1 MAFTRTGSSGDDVIN
16 LSYGTTYIIDGLGG
30 VDTITLGAAVRSGYT
45 ITRDSDGTVH
55 VDVISGASEPLHL
68 TARNVEILVFS
79 RGSDRVDLRTYFGD
93 ITAPVITSFN
103 PGINAADVVP
113 NKDIV
118 LTFNEVI
125 TKGNGLISIT
135 AANGTPFA
143 TYDISTSPNVTVS
156 GSTVTINPSTDL
168 NFNTSYNVTLGTG
181 TVKDLAGNNFIGS
194 SSYNFTTAAG
204 GAIGGTARA
213 DNLIGTI
220 NSDVINGL
228 DGNDRISGGGGNDQ
242 INGGSGIDTAVYS
255 GRRAEYIVSGNVAN
269 ATVSD
274 RGDLVARDGTDTL
287 TQVERLQFADGA
299 VAFDIAKGQNAG
311 DVYRVYQAAFNRK
324 PDAGGLGFWI
334 NSLDQGV
341 SLTTV
346 AAGFVGSAEF
356 KALYGAAPS
365 NSALVTNFYA
375 NVLHRAPDQGG
386 FDFWLGLLNNGT
398 INAADAL
405 KSFSESDENVA
416 QVIASIQNGIEFTLF
431 TG

>member
-1 MAFTRTGSSGDDVIN
+1 MAFTRTGTNGDDVIN
-16 LSYGTTYIIDGLGG
+16 LSYGTTYIIDGLDG

-55 VDVISGASEPLHL
+55 VDVISAASEPLHL
-68 TARNVEILVFS
+68 TAKNVEILVFA
-79 RGSDRVDLRTYFGD
+79 RGTDRVDLRTYFGD
-93 ITAPVITSFN
+93 VTAPTITGFN

-156 GSTVTINPSTDL
+156 GNTITINPSTDL

-194 SSYNFTTAAG
+194 SSYNFKTI
-204 GAIGGTARA
+204 AIASVDGTSRA
-213 DNLIGTI
+213 DTLVGTI
-220 NSDVINGL
+220 NNDVINGL
-228 DGNDRISGGGGNDQ
+228 DGNDRITGGGGNDQ
-242 INGGSGIDTAVYS
+242 INGGNGIDTAIYS

-299 VAFDIAKGQNAG
+299 VAFDINGSAGQA
-311 DVYRVYQAAFNRK
+311 YRIYQAAFGRK
-324 PDAGGLGFWI
+324 PDLAGLGYWI
-334 NSLDQGV
+334 NDLDKG
-341 SLTTV
+341 SDLAKV
-346 AAGFVGSAEF
+346 AAGFFSSSEF
-356 KALYGAAPS
+356 QALYGTNPS
-365 NSALVTNFYA
+365 NTVLINNFYQ
-375 NVLHRAPDQGG
+375 NVLHRAPDQAG
-386 FDFWLGLLNNGT
+386 FDYWLDQLSTGKVT
-398 INAADAL
+398 AAAAL
-405 KSFSESDENVA
+405 ASFTESTENIA
-416 QVIASIQNGIEFTLF
+416 QVLGAIQNGIDYTVYL
-431 TG
+431 G

>member
-1 MAFTRTGSSGDDVIN
+1 MTTFTGTNADNTFN
-16 LSYGTTYIIDGLGG
+16 LGFGATYTIDGLDG
-30 VDTITLGAAVRSGYT
+30 VDTVTLGAAVRSGYT
-45 ITRDSDGTVH
+45 ITRDADGTVR
-55 VDVISGASEPLHL
+55 VDVISAASEQLHL
-68 TARNVEILVFS
+68 TLKNVEILVFS

-93 ITAPVITSFN
+93 VTAPTITSFN
-103 PGINAADVVP
+103 PGISTADVVP

-143 TYDISTSPNVTVS
+143 TYDILTSPNVTIS
-156 GSTVTINPSTDL
+156 GNTVTINPSADL

-181 TVKDLAGNNFIGS
+181 TFKDLAGNNFIGS
-194 SSYNFTTAAG
+194 SSYNFTTVAG
-204 GAIGGTARA
+204 GAIGGTTRA

-220 NSDVINGL
+220 NNEVINGL
-228 DGNDRISGGGGNDQ
+228 DGNDLITGGGGNDQ
-242 INGGSGIDTAVYS
+242 INGGNGIDTAVFS
-255 GRRAEYIVSGNVAN
+255 GRRAEYIVSGNAAN

-274 RGDLVARDGTDTL
+274 SLVARDGTDTL

-311 DVYRVYQAAFNRK
+311 DVYRIYQAAFNRK
-324 PDAGGLGFWI
+324 PDASGLGFWI

-341 SLTTV
+341 SLTTI
-346 AAGFVGSAEF
+346 AKDFVGSAEF
-356 KALYGAAPS
+356 KALYGATPS

-375 NVLHRAPDQGG
+375 NVLQRAPDQGG

-416 QVIASIQNGIEFTLF
+416 QVIGSIQNGIEFTF
-431 TG
+431 FAG